1 MSRPEARA
9 SNSRC
14 RGESKMVPPF
24 APKEGAKNG
33 TLASTL
39 APEMAAN
46 EEGCRGE
53 ASAQHQHR
61 GGLGDG
67 GSEFG
72 LADLGE
78 LVAAT
83 IPENGGIATAAAAAG
98 AGFAAQVD
106 VAQPRHAEHD
116 AEVSPGIGRQAGVVV
131 QVVVEEMRIET
142 DRHDPS
148 DLDLVIGCVD
158 TVNGPRAVGVV
169 AAEQGSRH

>member
-1 MSRPEARA
+1 
-9 SNSRC
+9 
-14 RGESKMVPPF
+14 MVPPF

-67 GSEFG
+67 GAECG
-72 LADLGE
+72 LADLRE

-83 IPENGGIATAAAAAG
+83 IPENGGIATAPAAAC

-106 VAQPRHAEHD
+106 IAQPRNVEHD
-116 AEVSPGIGRQAGVVV
+116 AEIIHGIGRGTGAVIE
-131 QVVVEEMRIET
+131 VVVEEMRIET

-148 DLDLVIGCVD
+148 DLDLVRGPVD
-158 TVNGPRAVGVV
+158 PVDGPRAVGVV